1 MDKLSV
7 NDYCKEI
14 INGFVRTDHK
24 KKFKLWK
31 TYDYKLDFKINNCKS
46 RMIYAYTEN
55 EDFSSLFDELKLY
68 CDEHYESVISA
79 EDKTLDEKSEGI
91 TCIFLIT
98 E

>member
-1 MDKLSV
+1 
-7 NDYCKEI
+7 
-14 INGFVRTDHK
+14 
-24 KKFKLWK
+24 
-31 TYDYKLDFKINNCKS
+31 
-46 RMIYAYTEN
+46 MIYAYTEN